1 MLSIKGKKNGNIDNI
16 YTGILPYFFH
26 SRIEF
31 VSLILNPNLNDVS
44 ESIPLAWT
52 PKIVFRARQRRSGSR
67 TYLGITDQKLV
78 MLFWV
83 YKNVY
88 IQNSII

>member
-1 MLSIKGKKNGNIDNI
+1 MLSIKGKKNGNIGNI

-26 SRIEF
+26 FRIEF

-52 PKIVFRARQRRSGSR
+52 PKIVFRARQRCSGSQ
-67 TYLGITDQKLV
+67 TYLGITDKKFV

-83 YKNVY
+83 HENVY
-88 IQNSII
+88 ILNSII